1 MKYLLGS
8 VLFFLIFGLSFAQDD
23 DDNLI
28 LGNSQNNKSAALYD
42 LSDPTG
48 VNIEV
53 NLWGYVRLPGRYR
66 VPIKTTFMD
75 LMSYAGGPIDESNL
89 KEIRIIRNS
98 NETGKTAQLI
108 KLDYDDLLWDE
119 KVSTKPRSN
128 PVLEA
133 GDVVIILK
141 EKRYTFRE
149 DLSLYIPIFT
159 TLISIATF
167 IITLTNN

>member
-98 NETGKTAQLI
+98 NVAGKTAQLI

>member
-28 LGNSQNNKSAALYD
+28 LGNSQNNKSAALYE

-98 NETGKTAQLI
+98 NVAGKTAQLI

>member
-8 VLFFLIFGLSFAQDD
+8 VLFFLIFGLSFSQDD

-98 NETGKTAQLI
+98 NVAGKTAQLI

>member
-1 MKYLLGS
+1 MKYVLGIII
-8 VLFFLIFGLSFAQDD
+8 LFLTVSITKSQDD

-53 NLWGYVRLPGRYR
+53 NLWGYIRLPGRYR

-75 LMSYAGGPIDESNL
+75 LISYAGGPIDESNL

-98 NETGKTAQLI
+98 NDPSKKTQLI
-108 KLDYDDLLWDE
+108 KLDYDDIMWDE
-119 KVSTKPRSN
+119 NVSTKPKLN
-128 PVLEA
+128 PLLEA
-133 GDVVIILK
+133 GDVVVILK

-149 DLSLYIPIFT
+149 DLGLYIPIFT

-167 IITLTNN
+167 IITLNK

>member
-8 VLFFLIFGLSFAQDD
+8 VMFFVLFGLFAQDD

-48 VNIEV
+48 INMEV

-98 NETGKTAQLI
+98 SEPGKTAQLI
-108 KLDYDDLLWDE
+108 KLNYEDLLWNE

-141 EKRYTFRE
+141 EKRYTFR
-149 DLSLYIPIFT
+149 DDVSLYIPIFT

-167 IITLTNN
+167 IITLTRN